1 MLHKEAETAVMIA
14 VMLGAA
20 MFSEGLTSQALATH
34 DENGKHVAAQQFT
47 RGDDEITNIDAVE
60 VDLEKSI
67 LRADGTITIEIVQ
80 NGNVI
85 DSTKLSVREITTNPR
100 TYEIDTDSQVE
111 GSFEVVVEYRGT
123 GSVRADKIRI
133 LEHTE
138 PAETSP
144 EGDDDNNK
152 GNEDNQHN
160 NQNPPLQQEIR
171 NVVAAKTIPLG
182 DDESLFVK
190 TVEFAGKKSILRATG
205 TVTVAIVQDGKILA
219 ADSMPVES
227 FTAAKYSDHKASFD
241 IEVTGEFEVIAMYV
255 GVGRIDVRD
264 INVPGATEP
273 VEEEPPAT
281 TTPPNMPP
289 PAADTAVMLT
299 VNAIDQAGNEVVGM
313 WIEVY
318 SGMSTSGK
326 PLFTGETPE
335 TFELEQGDYIV
346 AVADF
351 ENYVFQGWDDSSQD
365 RTREVTLTKD
375 ETFTA
380 VYSTTGGSQPPQDP
394 PTPPPS
400 AGSGSIVV
408 FAHRIPSQHWGPT
421 FTSAG
426 VGMWYVL
433 YNSTGWLVGSGFYD
447 EEGTT
452 ITGLNDGETY
462 YVYATDCDEC
472 HGDPH
477 DVVFDHWED
486 MTTENPRAVTTGD
499 SAHAYYRYEPDP

>member
-1 MLHKEAETAVMIA
+1 MRNKESPITVMVA
-14 VMLGAA
+14 VMLIAA
-20 MFSEGLTSQALATH
+20 SLFGGYTMLPAFATH
-34 DENGKHVAAQQFT
+34 PDATQVIIKQFT
-47 RGDDEITNIDAVE
+47 KDDDETTNIDAVE
-60 VDLEKSI
+60 L
-67 LRADGTITIEIVQ
+67 
-80 NGNVI
+80 
-85 DSTKLSVREITTNPR
+85 
-100 TYEIDTDSQVE
+100 
-111 GSFEVVVEYRGT
+111 
-123 GSVRADKIRI
+123 
-133 LEHTE
+133 
-138 PAETSP
+138 
-144 EGDDDNNK
+144 
-152 GNEDNQHN
+152 
-160 NQNPPLQQEIR
+160 
-171 NVVAAKTIPLG
+171 AA
-182 DDESLFVK
+182 
-190 TVEFAGKKSILRATG
+190 KKSILRATG
-205 TVTVAIVQDGKILA
+205 TITIEVIQNGNVLDSATLSALRLTTTYTTHEVPMGVRVEGSFEILVEYAGSGSVQANSIKILEGTEPDETPRHNTGETGGGNKPNQLTEREVENVVARKTIPLEDDESLDVETVEFKAKKSILRATGTITVAIVQDGKVLD
-219 ADSMPVES
+219 ADSMS
-227 FTAAKYSDHKASFD
+227 TNGLSTTYSDREASFD
-241 IEVTGEFEVIAMYV
+241 IKVTGEFEVVIMYD
-255 GVGRIDVRD
+255 GSGSLQANS

-273 VEEEPPAT
+273 AEEEP
-281 TTPPNMPP
+281 TTPPNNPP
-289 PAADTAVMLT
+289 PTGTNVKLT
-299 VNAIDQAGNEVVGM
+299 VNAIDQAGSEVVGM